1 MSRRLCAVLL
11 SALVIGACSGKQN
24 LSKPTDALVTPSGLA
39 SKVLQVGLGSTH
51 PKTTSLVTVHYT
63 GWLPDG
69 TEFDTTRNG
78 QPATFPVDQ
87 VIPGWTEALQL
98 MVKGEKRR
106 FWIPGKLGY
115 DNIPSRPGVP
125 KGDLI
130 FDIELIEIR

>member
-1 MSRRLCAVLL
+1 MSRRLCAVML

-98 MVKGEKRR
+98 MVKRSEERR
-106 FWIPGKLGY
+106 VGKECR
-115 DNIPSRPGVP
+115 SRW
-125 KGDLI
+125 
-130 FDIELIEIR
+130 